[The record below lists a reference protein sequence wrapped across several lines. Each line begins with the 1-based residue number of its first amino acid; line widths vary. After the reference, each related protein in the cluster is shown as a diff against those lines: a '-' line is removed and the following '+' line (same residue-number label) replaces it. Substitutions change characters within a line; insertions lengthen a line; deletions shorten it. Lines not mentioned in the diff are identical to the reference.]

1 MRRKEKEITEIAD
14 IEKILK
20 ESQIC
25 RLAMVDGNKPY
36 MVPMNFGYQDNT
48 MFFHSAMEGKKIDLI
63 KKNPNICFEVDQVIN
78 LKKSKFACDWGMEF
92 KSVIG
97 WGKAVLQNDPDEKI
111 KGMNI
116 IMAQYSGRTF
126 EYSDK
131 MLEKTIVIKVI
142 IEKIT
147 GKKSGG

>member
-25 RLAMVDGNKPY
+25 RLAMVDGY

-48 MFFHSAMEGKKIDLI
+48 MFFHSALEGKKIDLI

-78 LKKSKFACDWGMEF
+78 LKKSKLACDWGMEF

-116 IMAQYSGRTF
+116 IMAQYSGRAF

-131 MLEKTIVIKVI
+131 MLEKTLVLKVI

-147 GKKSGG
+147 GKKSDG